1 MEVSLH
7 LNTGSEQNK
16 AHKHT
21 HTHHFCSLNAL
32 DMVLFPLVSV
42 GLCSNPVNSGVLKMK
57 KLRHKIVKESLLAQ
71 SALVISYLP
80 LIIKGSYPGVWFR
93 ARYPGLHRDR
103 CLLPQLLLAT
113 QSYLAES
120 SLPNTYESMRY
131 LKKHILLLYIFP
143 LPPLLHPIHQTT
155 VSVSGEHEEGIW
167 MLAFTG
173 ASA

>member
-131 LKKHILLLYIFP
+131 LKKHILPSIHLSTSSSS
-143 LPPLLHPIHQTT
+143 PPYSSDNCLSQWGT
-155 VSVSGEHEEGIW
+155 
-167 MLAFTG
+167 
-173 ASA
+173 

>member
-1 MEVSLH
+1 MLLFYRRFIEH
-7 LNTGSEQNK
+7 LLCANSC
-16 AHKHT
+16 ARC
-21 HTHHFCSLNAL
+21 FSVSLNAL
-32 DMVLFPLVSV
+32 KPVLEV
-42 GLCSNPVNSGVLKMK
+42 GNTIPILKMK

-131 LKKHILLLYIFP
+131 LKKHILPSIHLSTSSSS
-143 LPPLLHPIHQTT
+143 PPYSSDNCLSQWGT
-155 VSVSGEHEEGIW
+155 
-167 MLAFTG
+167 
-173 ASA
+173 